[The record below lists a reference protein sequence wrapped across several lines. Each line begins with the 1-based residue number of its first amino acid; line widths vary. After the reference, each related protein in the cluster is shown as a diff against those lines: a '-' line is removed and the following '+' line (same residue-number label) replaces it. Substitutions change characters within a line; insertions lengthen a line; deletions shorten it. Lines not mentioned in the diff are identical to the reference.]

1 MRDSKQKA
9 YGMKRFQQR
18 NILRAGTTY
27 KKERNPAED
36 DRVNRINLVKRIET
50 AVSDGKELDEIVD
63 ALSKDEEIKS
73 QFSYLEKHGIDLSK
87 TFKSWYETR
96 EKNKDRKS
104 VFIRKGE

>member
-9 YGMKRFQQR
+9 YGMRRFQTR
-18 NILRAGTTY
+18 HMNIPLY
-27 KKERNPAED
+27 QKEKNPAED
-36 DRVNRINLVKRIET
+36 DRINRINVVKRIET
-50 AVSDGKELDEIVD
+50 AVASGKELDEIVD

-87 TFKSWYETR
+87 TFKSWYENR

-104 VFIRKGE
+104 ILIRKGE